1 MQVLKAVAGV
11 ANLKL
16 IVAMSSSA
24 RILNLHA
31 LAAEHPTEPDFY
43 DKPMFL
49 HPVLNRSIIVKHNVR
64 PGEEERLAPRRF
76 NATKIIF
83 PFDPDDLNLGG
94 QYLFVDQ
101 PDFVQALTRHLEF
114 GETAPER
121 DVEVLRILD
130 RLPTL
135 DPFLVREALAKHR
148 IEVDSAY
155 YQFSE
160 LDKVNM
166 LAFVERQIEALI
178 ELCFGEI
185 KLHDF
190 RAKRLSQLLLADADN
205 PELEPLQKTLRME
218 GDQFLEAMFAWKGF
232 LYYRWR
238 AQELAP
244 ALKRT
249 MRSIGRIN
257 ARRYDTDGL
266 RFVISAK
273 ELLESTITKNWRE
286 ISQHLRLYN
295 RAYEGLTEGQNPEGF
310 RNFLSN
316 GSNLFLELGDR
327 IGRLEQLVSFWDH
340 RLNQHHAGGM
350 SPDDVMDAMRD
361 LLQGL
366 SIWPS
371 KSKPPASDQPALARG
386 VAAR

>member
-1 MQVLKAVAGV
+1 
-11 ANLKL
+11 
-16 IVAMSSSA
+16 
-24 RILNLHA
+24 
-31 LAAEHPTEPDFY
+31 
-43 DKPMFL
+43 
-49 HPVLNRSIIVKHNVR
+49 
-64 PGEEERLAPRRF
+64 
-76 NATKIIF
+76 
-83 PFDPDDLNLGG
+83 
-94 QYLFVDQ
+94 
-101 PDFVQALTRHLEF
+101 
-114 GETAPER
+114 
-121 DVEVLRILD
+121 
-130 RLPTL
+130 
-135 DPFLVREALAKHR
+135 
-148 IEVDSAY
+148 
-155 YQFSE
+155 
-160 LDKVNM
+160 
-166 LAFVERQIEALI
+166 
-178 ELCFGEI
+178 
-185 KLHDF
+185 
-190 RAKRLSQLLLADADN
+190 
-205 PELEPLQKTLRME
+205 
-218 GDQFLEAMFAWKGF
+218 
-232 LYYRWR
+232 
-238 AQELAP
+238 
-244 ALKRT
+244 